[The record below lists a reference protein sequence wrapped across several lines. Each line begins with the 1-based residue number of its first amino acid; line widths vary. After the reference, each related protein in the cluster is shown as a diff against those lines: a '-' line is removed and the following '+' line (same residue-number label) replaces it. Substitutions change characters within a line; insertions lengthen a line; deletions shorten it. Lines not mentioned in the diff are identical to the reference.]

1 MGGIG
6 QQVCS
11 RTAPDLDLDQFCQR
25 AKSFAAQGVEMK
37 KIVSALGLL
46 VALSLGAIAWIGGSD
61 VMAHEGVAACET
73 GQSAF
78 DDGYGVSAGCVRR

>member
-1 MGGIG
+1 
-6 QQVCS
+6 
-11 RTAPDLDLDQFCQR
+11 
-25 AKSFAAQGVEMK
+25 MK

-78 DDGYGVSAGCVRR
+78 DDGYGVSAGCVRRHFRKWRVKANTERASRSWRSTASGG